1 MYQGPAAATADPAY
15 KAGATALVLAIA
27 ALVTA
32 YGFQHIGGYVPCPL
46 CLMQR
51 YAYLAGIPALFVAL
65 VLVAIERPGW
75 AAAIFFLVSLAF
87 LANAGLGVYHAGAEW
102 KYWPGPDTCASVSQT
117 IGGGGAG
124 GLLKQLETTRVIRC
138 DEAPWTFLGLSFAGW
153 NVVTS
158 FLIFVAAL
166 QAAFAA
172 SAANT
177 ARRMSEV

>member
-1 MYQGPAAATADPAY
+1 M
-15 KAGATALVLAIA
+15 LAIA
-27 ALVTA
+27 AIA
-32 YGFQHIGGYVPCPL
+32 AAFGFEYIGGYVPCPL

-51 YAYLAGIPALFVAL
+51 YAYFAGIPLLFAAL
-65 VLVAIERPGW
+65 VLVASDRAGW
-75 AAAIFFLVSLAF
+75 AAAAFLIVALAF
-87 LANAGLGVYHAGAEW
+87 LANAGLGIYHAGAEW
-102 KYWPGPDTCASVSQT
+102 KFWPGPDTCASIAVPLGS
-117 IGGGGAG
+117 GSG

-172 SAANT
+172 SAT
-177 ARRMSEV
+177 STLRRMSEI